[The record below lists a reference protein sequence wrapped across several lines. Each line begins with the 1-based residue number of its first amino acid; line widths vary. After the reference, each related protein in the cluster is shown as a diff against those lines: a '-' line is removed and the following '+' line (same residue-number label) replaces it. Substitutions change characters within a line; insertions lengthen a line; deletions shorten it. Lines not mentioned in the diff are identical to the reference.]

1 MDVTNHAAAAGGNNG
16 FQGEPTSATHATVYA
31 TAYSDV
37 SRVDGLYRWIS
48 QITYRKWSGL
58 MKPFQLGRLDSR
70 I

>member
-37 SRVDGLYRWIS
+37 SRVDGLYR
-48 QITYRKWSGL
+48 
-58 MKPFQLGRLDSR
+58 
-70 I
+70 

>member
-37 SRVDGLYRWIS
+37 SSVDGLDNGSTSYAMVSI
-48 QITYRKWSGL
+48 L
-58 MKPFQLGRLDSR
+58 C
-70 I
+70 